1 MVFSSFVFLLVF
13 LPLILILY
21 YISPGRVRNLV
32 LLIASLI
39 FYAWGEPVYVLIM
52 LFSTVFDYTN
62 GRLIEYFK
70 KRGSLRKAK
79 AALIIDICGN
89 LAILGFFKYADFF
102 IGNVNTVTG
111 AGISLLHLALPIGIS
126 FYTFQTMS
134 YTIDVYREQVAAQH
148 NILDFATYVTLF
160 PQLIAGPIVQYK
172 TVADE
177 LHRRETGLVDFS
189 EGAFRF
195 TVGFAKKV
203 LLANQIGSL
212 WDTVAGLN
220 ELTAATAWLGAIA
233 YSFQIYF
240 DFSGYSD
247 MAIGLGRMFGFHF
260 LENFNFPYM
269 AKSITEF
276 WRRWHI
282 SLSSWFREYV
292 YIPLGGN
299 RKGMPRQ
306 IFNLAVVWL
315 LTGLWHGAN
324 WNFVLW
330 GAYYG
335 VLLILEKLF
344 LLKLLQKLPACIG
357 HVYSVFLVVIGWAIF
372 AQTDMGKLV
381 HYLKAMFGI
390 GVAGVNA
397 DFFFFLS
404 NNAVLLAVLVVCA
417 IDHRGW
423 TEWLR
428 GRLTGKKKGL
438 QIPKGV
444 SRMEQP
450 AGTIYEAVQESGWLT
465 YVKPVLLLAILLLST
480 AFLVGDSYNPF
491 LYFRF

>member
-1 MVFSSFVFLLVF
+1 MVFSSFVFLCAF
-13 LPLILILY
+13 LPIVLFLY
-21 YISPGRVRNLV
+21 YISPARIRNLV
-32 LLIASLI
+32 LLAASLI

-70 KRGSLRKAK
+70 KKGSRGKMK
-79 AALIIDICGN
+79 AALVVDICGN
-89 LAILGFFKYADFF
+89 LGILGFFKYADFV
-102 IGNVNTVTG
+102 IDNINSITG
-111 AGISLLHLALPIGIS
+111 AGLSLLHIALPIGIS

-134 YTIDVYREQVAAQH
+134 YTIDVYRGQVEAQH
-148 NILDFATYVTLF
+148 NILDFATYVVLF

-172 TVADE
+172 TIANE
-177 LHRRETGLVDFS
+177 LSQRKVGLTDFS

-195 TVGFAKKV
+195 AIGLAKKV
-203 LLANQIGSL
+203 LLANQIGGL
-212 WDTVAGLN
+212 WDTISRMN
-220 ELTAATAWLGAIA
+220 ELTTATAWLGAIA

-247 MAIGLGRMFGFHF
+247 MAIGLGRIFGFHF

-299 RKGMPRQ
+299 RKGLPRQ
-306 IFNLAVVWL
+306 VLNLLIVWM

-330 GAYYG
+330 GLYYG
-335 VLLILEKLF
+335 VLLIIEKLF
-344 LLKLLQKLPACIG
+344 LLKLIEKLPAWIG
-357 HVYSVFLVVIGWAIF
+357 HVYSLFLVVIGWAIF
-372 AQTDMGKLV
+372 AQTDMSQLTRF
-381 HYLKAMFGI
+381 LKAMFGI
-390 GVAGVNA
+390 GVAGVNS
-397 DFFFFLS
+397 DFWYFLS
-404 NNAVLLAVLVVCA
+404 CNAVLLIVLVLCSM
-417 IDHRGW
+417 DHRAWIGK
-423 TEWLR
+423 LR
-428 GRLTGKKKGL
+428 KKSTDAVAREGSIYVAVEQSRGL
-438 QIPKGV
+438 MI
-444 SRMEQP
+444 
-450 AGTIYEAVQESGWLT
+450 
-465 YVKPVLLLAILLLST
+465 VKPAIMLALLFLSY

>member
-1 MVFSSFVFLLVF
+1 MVFSSFVFLLAF
-13 LPLILILY
+13 LLLVLLIY
-21 YISPGRVRNLV
+21 YVCPGKVRNLV
-32 LLIASLI
+32 LLIASLL

-62 GRLIEYFK
+62 GRLIEYFQNK
-70 KRGSLRKAK
+70 NRPGKAK
-79 AALIIDICGN
+79 VVLVIDLVGN
-89 LAILGFFKYADFF
+89 LGILGFFKYADFV
-102 IGNVNTVTG
+102 IGNINSITG
-111 AGISLLHLALPIGIS
+111 AGLTLLHIALPIGIS

-134 YTIDVYREQVAAQH
+134 YTIDVYRKVVPAQH
-148 NILDFATYVTLF
+148 NIVAFATYVTLF

-172 TVADE
+172 TVASE
-177 LHRRETGLVDFS
+177 LSDRKVTLTDFS

-195 TVGFAKKV
+195 TIGLAKKV

-212 WDTVAGLN
+212 WDTISQIHQMS
-220 ELTAATAWLGAIA
+220 AATAWLGAIA

-247 MAIGLGRMFGFHF
+247 MAIGLGKMFGFHF

-269 AKSITEF
+269 SKTITEF

-299 RKGMPRQ
+299 RKGMGRQ
-306 IFNLAVVWL
+306 LFNIMVVWM

-330 GAYYG
+330 GIYYG
-335 VLLILEKLF
+335 ILLMLEKLF
-344 LLKLLQKLPACIG
+344 LLKWLKKAPAWIG
-357 HVYSVFLVVIGWAIF
+357 HIYSMFLVVIGWTIF
-372 AQTDMGKLV
+372 AQTDMSQLGR
-381 HYLKAMFGI
+381 YLKTMFGI
-390 GVAGVNA
+390 GAHGGADA
-397 DFFFFLS
+397 DFFYFLS
-404 NNAVLLAVLVVCA
+404 TNAVLLILLVVCS
-417 IDHRGW
+417 IDHRF
-423 TEWLR
+423 WLR
-428 GRLTGKKKGL
+428 KICKKSVDSENNIEDDNIYQWCEL
-438 QIPKGV
+438 
-444 SRMEQP
+444 SR
-450 AGTIYEAVQESGWLT
+450 GLT
-465 YVKPVLLLAILLLST
+465 YAKPIIMVVLLVVSF

>member
-1 MVFSSFVFLLVF
+1 MVFSSFVFLCAF
-13 LPLILILY
+13 LPIVLFLY
-21 YISPGRVRNLV
+21 YISPARIRNLV
-32 LLIASLI
+32 LLVASLI

-70 KRGSLRKAK
+70 KKGSRGKMK
-79 AALIIDICGN
+79 AALVVDICGN
-89 LAILGFFKYADFF
+89 LGILGFFKYADFV
-102 IGNVNTVTG
+102 IDNINSITG
-111 AGISLLHLALPIGIS
+111 AGLSLLHIALPIGIS

-134 YTIDVYREQVAAQH
+134 YTIDVYRGQVEAQH
-148 NILDFATYVTLF
+148 NILDFATYVVLF

-172 TVADE
+172 TIANE
-177 LHRRETGLVDFS
+177 LSQRKVGLTDFS

-195 TVGFAKKV
+195 AIGLAKKV
-203 LLANQIGSL
+203 LLANQIGGL
-212 WDTVAGLN
+212 WDTISRMN
-220 ELTAATAWLGAIA
+220 ELTTATAWLGAIA

-247 MAIGLGRMFGFHF
+247 MAIGLGRIFGFHF

-299 RKGMPRQ
+299 RKGLPRQ
-306 IFNLAVVWL
+306 VLNLLIVWM

-330 GAYYG
+330 GLYYG
-335 VLLILEKLF
+335 VLLIIEKLF
-344 LLKLLQKLPACIG
+344 LLKLIEKLPAWIG
-357 HVYSVFLVVIGWAIF
+357 HVYSLFLVVIGWAIF
-372 AQTDMGKLV
+372 AQTDMSQLTRF
-381 HYLKAMFGI
+381 LKAMFGI
-390 GVAGVNA
+390 GVAGVNS
-397 DFFFFLS
+397 DFWYFLS
-404 NNAVLLAVLVVCA
+404 CNAVLLIVLVLCSM
-417 IDHRGW
+417 DHRAWIGK
-423 TEWLR
+423 LR
-428 GRLTGKKKGL
+428 KKSADAVVREGSIYVAVEQSRGL
-438 QIPKGV
+438 MI
-444 SRMEQP
+444 
-450 AGTIYEAVQESGWLT
+450 
-465 YVKPVLLLAILLLST
+465 VKPAIMLALLFLSY

>member
-13 LPLILILY
+13 LPLVLFLY
-21 YISPGRVRNLV
+21 YISPGRLKNFV
-32 LLIASLI
+32 LLIASLL

-70 KRGSLRKAK
+70 KRGSSGKAK
-79 AALIIDICGN
+79 AALIVDICGN
-89 LAILGFFKYADFF
+89 LGILGFFKYADFF
-102 IGNVNTVTG
+102 IGNFNSITG
-111 AGISLLHLALPIGIS
+111 AGISLLHIALPIGIS

-134 YTIDVYREQVAAQH
+134 YTIDVYRGEVKAQH

-177 LHRRETGLVDFS
+177 LSVRKVGLTDFS

-195 TVGFAKKV
+195 SVGLAKKV
-203 LLANQIGSL
+203 LFANQIGRL
-212 WDTVAGLN
+212 WDEISGLN

-233 YSFQIYF
+233 YTFQIYY

-260 LENFNFPYM
+260 LENFNFPYISG
-269 AKSITEF
+269 SITEF

-299 RKGMPRQ
+299 RKGLPRQ
-306 IFNLAVVWL
+306 ILNLFIVWC

-324 WNFVLW
+324 WNFVIW
-330 GAYYG
+330 GLYYG
-335 VLLILEKLF
+335 LLLILEKLF
-344 LLKLLQKLPACIG
+344 LLKLLKKLPVFAG
-357 HVYSVFLVVIGWAIF
+357 HIYTLFFVIVGWAVF
-372 AQTDMGKLV
+372 AQTDMGALAR
-381 HYLKAMFGI
+381 YLKAMFGI
-390 GVAGVNA
+390 GVQAVNA
-397 DFFFFLS
+397 DFFYFLS
-404 NNAVLLAVLVVCA
+404 CNAVLLLVLILCA
-417 IDHRGW
+417 IDFRSFKKRPKRGD
-423 TEWLR
+423 TAALAER
-428 GRLTGKKKGL
+428 
-438 QIPKGV
+438 
-444 SRMEQP
+444 P
-450 AGTIYEAVQESGWLT
+450 AGSIYEAVQSARGLT
-465 YVKPVLLLAILLLST
+465 YVKPVFMLLFLVLSF